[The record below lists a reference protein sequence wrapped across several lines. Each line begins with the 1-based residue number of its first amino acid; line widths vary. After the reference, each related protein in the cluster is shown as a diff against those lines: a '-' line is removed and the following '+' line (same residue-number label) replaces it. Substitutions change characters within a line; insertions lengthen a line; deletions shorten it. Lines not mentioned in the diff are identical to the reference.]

1 MSLPMNPW
9 LEVCALDDL
18 PVSGA
23 RKLCVG
29 PLTIALIR
37 PDGERVYALED
48 RCPHRGGPLS
58 EGIVSADRVA
68 CPLHGQ
74 CVELA
79 SGRMVAPDEGE
90 VRSFAVRIENGR
102 VLLQRED
109 LRARPTARSPQALV
123 V

>member
-1 MSLPMNPW
+1 MRSPLNHW
-9 LEVCALDDL
+9 LEVCALDEL

-23 RKLCVG
+23 RRLCVG
-29 PLTIALIR
+29 RLTIALIR
-37 PDGERVYALED
+37 PDEQRVYALED

-79 SGRMVAPDEGE
+79 SGRVVAPDEGE
-90 VRSFAVRIENGR
+90 VRTFAVRVERGR
-102 VLLQRED
+102 VLLRRED
-109 LRARPTARSPQALV
+109 LRAGLQSPRALAA
-123 V
+123 